1 MSHIWLWS
9 DWKWVH
15 FCAFLSPTGT
25 CGLGMYSNNDS
36 WNADAYLCPQW
47 SYSYHMTIS
56 KSAPVQPPFGQPPS
70 YSWCTPN
77 CILYS
82 DLSIWKMSFFFSILY
97 LMYCKV
103 GRSFPASLTSL
114 HSTRQRWFANPTNIP
129 KEPKNQTNS
138 QHTTLGHWRGGL
150 AKLPAGPAHKYSP
163 SVHKYLPLGV
173 NLFIFSAINNRP
185 QLWSRHED
193 FYADLDCSGFAW

>member
-1 MSHIWLWS
+1 MRMPTCAHSDRIRITWQSQNQPLSSPHLGSHHPIHDVLRTAYCILTWAS
-9 DWKWVH
+9 EKWV
-15 FCAFLSPTGT
+15 
-25 CGLGMYSNNDS
+25 
-36 WNADAYLCPQW
+36 
-47 SYSYHMTIS
+47 
-56 KSAPVQPPFGQPPS
+56 
-70 YSWCTPN
+70 
-77 CILYS
+77 
-82 DLSIWKMSFFFSILY
+82 FFFSILY